1 MPSLTP
7 PPNRLGLFC
16 KQSLRDAIEQQ
27 MQMASEL
34 IKLDAQQFR
43 KGSPV
48 RIGRLD
54 DQRIPKAMS
63 HRIVVLLTLRMGRHV
78 EDDHVPPELVST
90 VSYRL
95 SFLVH
100 SSGPIFT
107 RADRVVES
115 NNVDLHQAEVLSDG
129 WDLISEDGDLD
140 KLAGVYWPDLGAQLA
155 RDFCCIVPPVF
166 ADKFLDGDLTATVGI
181 DPAYWVSAECRPVA
195 RAAA

>member
-1 MPSLTP
+1 MLSLKP

-16 KQSLRDAIEQQ
+16 KQDLKSAIEQR
-27 MQMASEL
+27 MHMASEL
-34 IKLDAQQFR
+34 IRVDAKQFQ

-48 RIGRLD
+48 KIGRLE

-78 EDDHVPPELVST
+78 EHDHVPPELVSK
-90 VSYRL
+90 VSYR
-95 SFLVH
+95 H
-100 SSGPIFT
+100 SAGPIFT

-115 NNVDLHQAEVLSDG
+115 NNVDLHQAGVLSDG

-140 KLAGVYWPDLGAQLA
+140 KLAGVYWPDLDAQLA

-166 ADKFLDGDLTATVGI
+166 ADQFLDGDLTATVEI

-195 RAAA
+195 RITA